1 MNPVTVIAKMNPVT
15 GILHYRKLIA
25 EGKSLS
31 ELPTAHLYGALI
43 AFGNGLVPEPFR
55 NPNVHYYT
63 IPPSTN
69 LALKDIEA
77 YFQLFEEFVS
87 RDEPEINLE
96 HRRAVRDVFDAV
108 CCLHRWRTLEVAQVP
123 TPSTSKKP
131 TFDFNKVTIGEIEK
145 YFTSLSKKEQK
156 AAREILNSIFDK
168 IEKEESSLAM
178 SKAHPDALQES
189 WDTSQLD
196 KRLRN
201 TSPEILNSI
210 FDKIEKEE
218 SSLAMSK
225 AHPDALQESWDT
237 SQLDK
242 RKHEDVS
249 ERMNTSVTAEDA
261 PAPAPPVQPVERM
274 ADPIPPTKT
283 PRIGSPQ
290 KDAYG
295 HNIYVGDVVHYP
307 ALTPDNNPAA
317 CKVQAILQTSWPS
330 YKLGAEG
337 ERIDNPVEYSCLL
350 STSFGGDSAYHTLV
364 SPKECSLICGKFPDK
379 EVDEVGEFPIVGD
392 EENSGADF
400 ID

>member
-96 HRRAVRDVFDAV
+96 HRRAVRDVSDAV

-156 AAREILNSIFDK
+156 AAR
-168 IEKEESSLAM
+168 
-178 SKAHPDALQES
+178 
-189 WDTSQLD
+189 
-196 KRLRN
+196 
-201 TSPEILNSI
+201 EILNSI